1 MLRRDRDRRSLA
13 LSQRS
18 YLASIIRRYGFED
31 LKPISIPMDVNIRLP
46 TTQSPSTSID
56 YAEMRD
62 IPYHETVGSAMYAT
76 IATRPDTA
84 YPVQTVSRFSSNPGL
99 AHWKAVKKMYQY
111 YKGTTDLWLTYGG
124 GQKQPLTGYSDAD
137 GSMGEDRKAI
147 LGIYSRNPRSQRSPM
162 APLPYHAALR
172 GRPRANRSVLR
183 QPIRYRTN
191 QRPPVPLTYQAYRY
205 PLPLHPMDCLLPN

>member
-46 TTQSPSTSID
+46 TTQSPSTSIE

-147 LGIYSRNPRSQRSPM
+147 LGYAFLINGGAVSWSAGDRKSFPYPPPSQ
-162 APLPYHAALR
+162 
-172 GRPRANRSVLR
+172 N
-183 QPIRYRTN
+183 I
-191 QRPPVPLTYQAYRY
+191 
-205 PLPLHPMDCLLPN
+205 